1 MEAQARV
8 TSKGQ
13 VTIPAA
19 VRRRLGIRAGSR
31 LIFRVDDRD
40 EVVVGDAERGERA
53 HLESIPDFFDL
64 AGSVTV
70 PSELRGASWEAVRTA
85 AWEEEA
91 HRRAR

>member
-1 MEAQARV
+1 VEAQARV

-31 LIFRVDDRD
+31 LIFRVDDHD
-40 EVVVGDAERGERA
+40 EVVVGDPERGERA

-70 PSELRGASWEAVRTA
+70 PPELRGASWEAVRAA